1 MNEKDV
7 KKIFNKVSVG
17 HEKKGQEQ
25 GMRQESGG
33 RIKQIDLNGELNGCS
48 DNFGTPYTPSKFI
61 LHYFLCPIII
71 MSEVLFSV
79 PQICFVQET
88 HYTQAVFN
96 K

>member
-1 MNEKDV
+1 M
-7 KKIFNKVSVG
+7 SVG

-33 RIKQIDLNGELNGCS
+33 RIKHIDLNGELNGCS
-48 DNFGTPYTPSKFI
+48 DNFDTASTLSKFI

-71 MSEVLFSV
+71 MSAVLFSV
-79 PQICFVQET
+79 LQICFVRET
-88 HYTQAVFN
+88 HYMQAVFN